1 MGLHPLLGVPHSDPP
16 SITPFWLSMALPMGT
31 GCRVGAE
38 DGVWL
43 CPPPCRAGTRGDVL
57 LLLNALSLH
66 CPPPSFT
73 HGCMHSS
80 GWGGGSQVT
89 ESPSL
94 WGSPIALV
102 VAQGY
107 TEHCH
112 PRVPRHGGP
121 TPSPQALL
129 GEEGKG
135 FGTH

>member
-1 MGLHPLLGVPHSDPP
+1 MGLLDPLLGLLHSDPP

-43 CPPPCRAGTRGDVL
+43 CPPSNPPCRAGTRGDVL
-57 LLLNALSLH
+57 LLLNVLSLR

-73 HGCMHSS
+73 HGCMHSLT
-80 GWGGGSQVT
+80 WGGCRSPS
-89 ESPSL
+89 SPSL

-107 TEHCH
+107 TEHNPIGVPPH
-112 PRVPRHGGP
+112 P
-121 TPSPQALL
+121 PQALL

>member
-1 MGLHPLLGVPHSDPP
+1 MV
-16 SITPFWLSMALPMGT
+16 
-31 GCRVGAE
+31 V
-38 DGVWL
+38 
-43 CPPPCRAGTRGDVL
+43 PPPCHAGTRGDVV
-57 LLLNALSLH
+57 LLNALSLH

-112 PRVPRHGGP
+112 PCVPRHGGP